1 MRRNTIL
8 VTAGVVAVLGILS
21 VPHPASAQAQMTPA
35 QLLQPDI
42 PIPPYN
48 PYPALPGFTPPS
60 ILPPD
65 IQPELYRVRFEVESI
80 FARYFEEYQALTPTP
95 TYVGNPPVLAPNGY
109 DAQRILGGLLN
120 FDETISP
127 FNNTACASC
136 HMPYVAFSG
145 PIQSVNLTMIA
156 YPGSYRYHA
165 NKLTAQR
172 YTYSHTF
179 PVLNYDTTQGLFFG
193 GNFWDGRA
201 TGMLLQSADAEQ
213 AQGPPV
219 DPGEMGNPDIACIAY
234 KISQAPY
241 RPLFE
246 LVWGADFDITWPGNV
261 AEVCATPSGAFG
273 TNATPLALSPEDRTK
288 ATNIYGHWGQ
298 SLSFLERSNDIS
310 PFNSKFDFFLKG
322 SAKGVSGG
330 AVTLTADEMAGYQL
344 FNGKGNCNSCHV
356 DGRSTLMPGQTDT
369 GTTASVQPLFTCHGF
384 ANEGLPLNPR
394 VALLYES
401 TPDGFGF
408 TPNPDGF
415 GYRQLGLGN
424 FLRSG
429 PQSFADPNQPEWLSL
444 APTVDGQEQV
454 MTARDVALTPPQC
467 PTTEAGTG
475 QPYFQK
481 EFFHN
486 GYIKSLKQLVHFYN
500 TRDSLTTPNGNTTFA
515 FPVTS
520 GHCPAGTVEKVT
532 CWPQPEVKNNLDMT
546 EGSQGL
552 TDTEENQ
559 IVAFMQTL
567 TDGYNPANPTVSTY
581 KNIDTFTG
589 RCSTTLPGQTASNQ
603 GNETLIPTFNLAQFP
618 CAADVCIN
626 VPFPPSPPIP

>member
-1 MRRNTIL
+1 MRPDTRTL
-8 VTAGVVAVLGILS
+8 LRAAFATVLGILI
-21 VPHPASAQAQMTPA
+21 VPHLASAQF
-35 QLLQPDI
+35 QPDI
-42 PIPPYN
+42 PVPPYN
-48 PYPALPGFTPPS
+48 PYPALPGSTPPS

-65 IQPELYRVRFEVESI
+65 LQPEIYRVRGEVNTI
-80 FARYFEEYQALTPTP
+80 FSRYFSEYQALTPTP
-95 TYVGNPPVLAPNGY
+95 TYMGNPPILVPNGY

-136 HMPYVAFSG
+136 HMPYAAFSG

-156 YPGSYRYHA
+156 YPGSYRYRA
-165 NKLTAQR
+165 AKRTAQR

-179 PVLNYDTTQGLFFG
+179 PVLNYNTTQELFFG

-201 TGMLLQSADAEQ
+201 TGMKLQTPDAEQ

-219 DPGEMGNPDIACIAY
+219 DPLEMGNPDIACIAW

-246 LVWGADFDITWPGNV
+246 LVWGDSFNIHWPGNTG
-261 AEVCATPSGAFG
+261 AICATPAGAARFNG
-273 TNATPLALSPEDRTK
+273 SATPIELSSDDRTK
-288 ATNIYGHWGQ
+288 ATNIYDHWGQ

-310 PFNSKFDFFLKG
+310 PFNSKFDWYLKSTAG
-322 SAKGVSGG
+322 
-330 AVTLTADEMAGYQL
+330 VTLTADEMAGYQL

-356 DGRSTLMPGQTDT
+356 DGRSTTLTSGQTDT

-394 VALLYES
+394 ISLFYES
-401 TPDGFGF
+401 KPDRYGF

-415 GYRQLGLGN
+415 QYRDLLLGN

-429 PQSFADPNQPEWLSL
+429 PQSFPDPNQPEWLSQ
-444 APTVDGQEQV
+444 ATTTDGQGQV

-467 PTTEAGTG
+467 PTTEAGQVDANG
-475 QPYFQK
+475 NPIGYFQK

-500 TRDSLTTPNGNTTFA
+500 TRDAYPIGFG

-520 GHCPAGTVEKVT
+520 GHCPSGTVERVT
-532 CWPQPEVKNNLDMT
+532 CWPMPEVPNNIDMT
-546 EGSQGL
+546 TGNLQL

-559 IVAFMQTL
+559 IVAFLQTL

-589 RCSTTLPGQTASNQ
+589 HCSTTLPGQTASTQ
-603 GNETLIPTFNLAQFP
+603 GNQTLIPTWSLTQFP
-618 CAADVCIN
+618 CASDICGVAPLPGPN
-626 VPFPPSPPIP
+626 PIP